1 MAIKNTFTAGRSQ
14 SADILINDET
24 VSNQHLSITV
34 YKDCVELTD
43 NNSSNG
49 SYIMPER
56 IKFTK
61 KTVSYQQKI
70 ALGAYETTP
79 EHLLTHCLFN
89 ADFIALSSVESNKT
103 GHSRYIRR
111 PDGRFAKQA
120 NISHAIK
127 EDALNEQKMPFTRYI
142 RDTQGKWEKK

>member
-1 MAIKNTFTAGRSQ
+1 MTIKNTFMAGRSQ

-56 IKFTK
+56 TKFTK

-79 EHLLTHCLFN
+79 EYLLTHCLFN
-89 ADFIALSSVESNKT
+89 TDFMALNSVESNET
-103 GHSRYIRR
+103 RVSRYIRR

-120 NISHAIK
+120 NISNAIK
-127 EDALNEQKMPFTRYI
+127 EDAHNEQKMPFTRYI
-142 RDTQGKWEKK
+142 RDTQGKWGKK